1 MVCCLSLCLGLC
13 PGTLTVARQQWNGWE
28 GIFSFHQLL
37 SFGSLDEDRVVVF
50 LLWVPRNV
58 WNLGR
63 ASGLRVAH
71 L

>member
-1 MVCCLSLCLGLC
+1 MVCCLSPRLGLCLG
-13 PGTLTVARQQWNGWE
+13 TLTAVRQQWNGWE

-37 SFGSLDEDRVVVF
+37 SFRSLDEDRVVVF
-50 LLWVPRNV
+50 LLWAPRNV

-63 ASGLRVAH
+63 ASRLRVAH